1 MLVIQENLNMKL
13 LPGEKIYTI
22 QRKHPISMILPL
34 AAGVAIIAM
43 LIATFTIIFW
53 FYPVV
58 SPLFF
63 IDVML
68 LILSLLIVFIISSI
82 MYWFYQFYVITNKR
96 ILHIHFFQI
105 QGKLSDEM
113 FFTANTKIKVSRAA
127 SNLIYNILNLED
139 ISIEFRRDVH
149 KEPFIIQAPSHP
161 REIEEILDNI
171 TMDVTSPLAA
181 K

>member
-1 MLVIQENLNMKL
+1 MLVIQETLNMKL

-34 AAGVAIIAM
+34 AAGVAVVAI
-43 LIATFTIIFW
+43 LIVTFTIIFW
-53 FYPVV
+53 LYAVV

-63 IDVML
+63 INVML
-68 LILSLLIVFIISSI
+68 IILSLLIVFTTSNVL
-82 MYWFYQFYVITNKR
+82 YWFYQFYVITNKR
-96 ILHIHFFQI
+96 ILHVHFFQI

-127 SNLIYNILNLED
+127 TNLIYNILNVED

-149 KEPFIIQAPSHP
+149 REPFIIQAPSHP
-161 REIEEILDNI
+161 REIEEVLENLS
-171 TMDVTSPLAA
+171 MDVTSPLAA
-181 K
+181 L